1 MVSGALARSAR
12 ASGAS
17 MTPRELELYRA
28 LGMTI
33 AALAIA
39 MNGSPCAVSCPECLA
54 AIGKMLDEAKRIRTE
69 GRRT

>member
-1 MVSGALARSAR
+1 
-12 ASGAS
+12 

-33 AALAIA
+33 AALAIT

-54 AIGKMLDEAKRIRTE
+54 AIGKMVDAARKVRSE
-69 GRRT
+69 GRK

>member
-1 MVSGALARSAR
+1 
-12 ASGAS
+12 
-17 MTPRELELYRA
+17 MTPGELALDRA

-33 AALAIA
+33 AALEVALR
-39 MNGSPCAVSCPECLA
+39 GSGDGCGVFCEECKI

>member
-1 MVSGALARSAR
+1 MTRAELALD
-12 ASGAS
+12 
-17 MTPRELELYRA
+17 RA

-54 AIGKMLDEAKRIRTE
+54 AIGKMVEEAKRIRTE
-69 GRRT
+69 GRRR